1 MKNTSASLRSGVSQQ
16 ETPLE
21 KEAGAVGFS
30 VGRVCHTPDVTAEF
44 LREIGTLNRH
54 FAKMV
59 GQICWSPSESQYRS
73 DL

>member
-16 ETPLE
+16 ETPLQ
-21 KEAGAVGFS
+21 KEVGAVSFS
-30 VGRVCHTPDVTAEF
+30 IGRVCHTPDVTAEF

-59 GQICWSPSESQYRS
+59 GQISWSPSHSPYGS